1 MPRSLLWRW
10 NAWIFIKHVD
20 QYLPEISG
28 YSCYYCCWQNA
39 CFLPENTCRAC
50 DSWAIGAQ
58 GSGSCFRNLWLCC
71 VNLWVSYIS
80 CGWSDKKKKNNLK
93 KEGFILV
100 YSLRFE
106 CAVHQKEDR
115 VVAAAAV
122 HTVFPVRKW
131 KDFLASFLLF
141 NSYKIPSHE
150 VVLFTFRVALPTST
164 QPRNSLKD
172 LSSSWF

>member
-1 MPRSLLWRW
+1 MADL
-10 NAWIFIKHVD
+10 
-20 QYLPEISG
+20 
-28 YSCYYCCWQNA
+28 
-39 CFLPENTCRAC
+39 T
-50 DSWAIGAQ
+50 
-58 GSGSCFRNLWLCC
+58 
-71 VNLWVSYIS
+71 
-80 CGWSDKKKKNNLK
+80 KNNLK

-100 YSLRFE
+100 YSLRCE
-106 CAVHQKEDR
+106 CAVHQKEER

-131 KDFLASFLLF
+131 KDFLTSFLLF